1 MNTEAIANTAE
12 KVKVALSDI
21 NVKDFFGRCKD
32 TYHAAQRGVRRMRAA
47 TEDGIEETRQRIK
60 SHPIRS
66 IAVIGSVAFILGSL
80 AGWAVARGRRA

>member
-12 KVKVALSDI
+12 KVKVVLSDI
-21 NVKDFFGRCKD
+21 NVKDFFGRCKH
-32 TYHAAQRGVRRMRAA
+32 TYDAAQRGVRRMRAA
-47 TEDGIEETRQRIK
+47 TAEGIEETRQRIK

-66 IAVIGSVAFILGSL
+66 IAAIGSVAFILGGL